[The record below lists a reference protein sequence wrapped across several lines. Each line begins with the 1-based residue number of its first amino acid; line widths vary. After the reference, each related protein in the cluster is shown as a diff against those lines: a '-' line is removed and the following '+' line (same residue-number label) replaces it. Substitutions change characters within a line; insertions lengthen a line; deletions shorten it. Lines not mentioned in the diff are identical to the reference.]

1 MSKKIKFA
9 IIGAGGI
16 AKKFAKGLEYVED
29 AQLVAIASRNIENA
43 NMFGDMFGIEKRYSS
58 YEELAKDKD
67 IDVVYISTPNALHK
81 EHTILC
87 LENKKAVICEKP
99 FGSNKS
105 EVEEMI
111 KVARENKVFLMEAMW
126 TRYFPV
132 IEKVREWVNDG
143 VIGKVKM
150 IKGDFGFKC
159 DRGYGDIRFNKEL
172 AGGSLMDVGIYPVS
186 FASMIYKEQPKE
198 IKAIADMGHTGV
210 DEQTAMIF
218 GYEDDKMALLSC
230 AIMTQMPRDLYIVGD
245 YGYIQIPNVWYA
257 QTAILRLHNKE
268 DLVVNLPI
276 EGNGYNYEAAEVVR
290 CLQAGK
296 LESDIM
302 PLDESLAIIGT
313 LDKVRQQIGLN
324 YPFEV

>member
-1 MSKKIKFA
+1 MSKKIKFG

-313 LDKVRQQIGLN
+313 LDKVRQQIGLT

>member
-1 MSKKIKFA
+1 MSKKIKFG

-43 NMFGDMFGIEKRYSS
+43 NMFGDMFGIEKRYNS

-313 LDKVRQQIGLN
+313 LDKVRQQIGLT